1 MAKEKLLV
9 SACFLSDGYKYSGGS
24 NYNLDIVQLQDK
36 YDFVLICPEVF
47 GGLTVPRNPSEIV
60 GDKVLSN
67 AGVDVTYEF
76 NKGALKALELAKENN
91 CTKALLKAKSP
102 SCGKNLIYDGTFTH
116 TITKGSGVAVRL
128 LEANGITVFTEEELY
143 KL

>member
-47 GGLTVPRNPSEIV
+47 YGYII
-60 GDKVLSN
+60 K
-67 AGVDVTYEF
+67 
-76 NKGALKALELAKENN
+76 
-91 CTKALLKAKSP
+91 
-102 SCGKNLIYDGTFTH
+102 
-116 TITKGSGVAVRL
+116 
-128 LEANGITVFTEEELY
+128 
-143 KL
+143 